1 MENLV
6 GDKKEFEVLVDLIS
20 KAKIAYDSKLNVIKG
35 LDAETVNIKE
45 EISSK

>member
-20 KAKIAYDSKLNVIKG
+20 KDKIAYDSKLNVIKV
-35 LDAETVNIKE
+35 LDTETANVKE
-45 EISSK
+45 EISGK